1 MVVKTLKVYCVLSVL
16 ILGGSLYV
24 STVKMAMGIMIA
36 LCVFGGNL
44 YWISKSTS
52 IFLEAC
58 KNEQTSQSGG
68 FLSSIRFF
76 VFIVSILFILLVF
89 GWVPVLIGNSLIVC
103 TLLGTTLFSYYLD
116 TKDPFNE

>member
-1 MVVKTLKVYCVLSVL
+1 MVVKTLKVYFVLSVL
-16 ILGGSLYV
+16 ILGGSLYF

-44 YWISKSTS
+44 YWIFKSTS

-76 VFIVSILFILLVF
+76 VFIVSILFILLAF